1 MTKVTLDMNA
11 FKALASDTRLD
22 ILKTLDGKR
31 MSLNDISR
39 KTKLNKATLHE
50 HLAKLNEAGLV
61 KKKEREGHKWVYYK
75 LTWKGEC
82 LLHPEN
88 TRIVVMFSITFISV
102 FVAVMFLASFAQ
114 PMVIGMAET
123 YGDTTYLYEVENG
136 EGAAFGHLMSEN
148 FNYDDD
154 NRIKLDFAE
163 YAYVGAVNA
172 TNQTVE
178 DITIY
183 FQMNAAQTNAFGQTY
198 TEDEI
203 QWYTKGNM
211 RVAPSQS
218 VLLEYPKAG
227 KSDDNRTVNETKDN
241 GTIDSPDGEG
251 FSFSG
256 YTPAVPEMIA
266 VVQDSALLYF
276 AVACIS
282 FSVVLFT
289 FSTWRLIKN
298 KKQKF

>member
-75 LTWKGEC
+75 LSWKGEC

-123 YGDTTYLYEVENG
+123 YGDTTYLYEVEDNAESRILFEMSSDFDSLHIYSG
-136 EGAAFGHLMSEN
+136 GKGFGDYEYIGA
-148 FNYDDD
+148 
-154 NRIKLDFAE
+154 I
-163 YAYVGAVNA
+163 NA

-178 DITIY
+178 DLSIY
-183 FQMNAAQTNAFGQTY
+183 FQKNAALRNAIGQTY
-198 TEDEI
+198 DEDEI
-203 QWYTKGNM
+203 QWYTPSNM

-227 KSDDNRTVNETKDN
+227 KSDDNRTVNESKDN
-241 GTIDSPDGEG
+241 GTNDSPDGEG

-266 VVQDSALLYF
+266 VVQDSTLLYF
-276 AVACIS
+276 AVICIS
-282 FSVVLFT
+282 FSVALFT

-298 KKQKF
+298 RKQKF